1 MYTNIHSHFPTDQ
14 YMPESMTNEPT
25 NEKEGT
31 KAAKQDTSLDQPDRV
46 TQPGDHEQ
54 EHIEI
59 DEEAGEENEDIMST
73 STASRGEDSTGS
85 GDAEMEKI
93 NSQTFEKDLTG
104 EEIGYT

>member
-1 MYTNIHSHFPTDQ
+1 MHASVTA
-14 YMPESMTNEPT
+14 EPT
-25 NEKEGT
+25 NEKKGT
-31 KAAKQDTSLDQPDRV
+31 KAAKQDTSPDQPDKV
-46 TQPGDHEQ
+46 PQPGDHEY
-54 EHIEI
+54 EHTEI
-59 DEEAGEENEDIMST
+59 DEEAGGENEDNMSM